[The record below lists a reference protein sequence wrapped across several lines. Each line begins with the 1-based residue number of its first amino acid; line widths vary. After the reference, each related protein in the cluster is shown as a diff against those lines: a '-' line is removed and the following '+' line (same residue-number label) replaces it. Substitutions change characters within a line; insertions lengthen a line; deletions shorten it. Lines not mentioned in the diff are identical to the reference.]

1 MSENPTFSRRNV
13 LVTIASAASIAASV
27 SEAEAQHVHEA
38 VAEDAKAKGPYVPK
52 AFTEH
57 ETKTLKALCETIVPG
72 ATEGGAFEYIDL
84 LCSHNAELK
93 SIFTGGIGWLD
104 RKMESRAGAAWV
116 DARPA
121 DQRAM
126 LDIIAFR
133 MNADAYGPGVR
144 FFDWARKMTVDAYYT
159 SAAGIKELG
168 YKGNGG
174 MAEFKT
180 PPEALEY
187 AIKRSGLG

>member
-1 MSENPTFSRRNV
+1 MSETFSRRNV
-13 LVTIASAASIAASV
+13 LVTIASAAVVAASV

-38 VAEDAKAKGPYVPK
+38 VAEDAKSAGPYKPK

-57 ETKTLKALCETIVPG
+57 ETKTLRALCETVVPG
-72 ATEGGAFEYIDL
+72 ASQGGAFEYIDL
-84 LCSHNAELK
+84 LCSHNDELK
-93 SIFTGGIGWLD
+93 ATFTGGMGWLD
-104 RKMESRAGAAWV
+104 RKMETRVGTVWV
-116 DARPA
+116 DSKPVE
-121 DQRAM
+121 QKAM

-133 MNADAYGPGVR
+133 MNVDAYGPGVR

-174 MAEFKT
+174 MAEFVT
-180 PPEALEY
+180 PPDAIEY
-187 AIKRSGLG
+187 ALKRSGLG